1 MISEKQIPSPS
12 RLVESLRDTGY
23 SHQAAFADIVD
34 NCIAANASNVVIDIT
49 QDFMGN
55 DLSVAFYDNG
65 EGMSVDELKNAMRYG
80 SDKRPSPKSLGK
92 FGMGLKTASTAFC
105 RRLSVISIKDN
116 VPSIRVWI

>member
-55 DLSVAFYDNG
+55 DLSVAFYRTPH
-65 EGMSVDELKNAMRYG
+65 A
-80 SDKRPSPKSLGK
+80 
-92 FGMGLKTASTAFC
+92 
-105 RRLSVISIKDN
+105 RRTQDHCIN
-116 VPSIRVWI
+116 